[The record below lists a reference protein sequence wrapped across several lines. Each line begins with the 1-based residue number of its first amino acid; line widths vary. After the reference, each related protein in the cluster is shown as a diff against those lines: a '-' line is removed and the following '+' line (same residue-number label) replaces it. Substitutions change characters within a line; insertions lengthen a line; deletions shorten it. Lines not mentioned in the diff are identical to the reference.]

1 MRSSEGAAVL
11 APAAAEPGL
20 DHPSQPAGWGRNR
33 NLQAPG
39 RLGLSLLACVCGR
52 ASSFG
57 QSVLKSA
64 ERPER
69 TKVSEPLRRVHHLSG
84 RPPRGQMDSASAHHT
99 VPFLHMFLAGEIA
112 CYVALLLHGLA
123 AMDAFAVSST
133 VGGARGAME
142 VSEHKMPPPQ
152 QQTGEVLWAAA
163 RPGDR
168 GSGVRR
174 CKRNCFSFIGA
185 ARACGAKRMTK
196 NHVAPLPLPYDMDVG
211 RAYESDDARYFVV
224 LLL

>member
-1 MRSSEGAAVL
+1 M
-11 APAAAEPGL
+11 
-20 DHPSQPAGWGRNR
+20 
-33 NLQAPG
+33 
-39 RLGLSLLACVCGR
+39 
-52 ASSFG
+52 
-57 QSVLKSA
+57 
-64 ERPER
+64 
-69 TKVSEPLRRVHHLSG
+69 
-84 RPPRGQMDSASAHHT
+84 
-99 VPFLHMFLAGEIA
+99 A

-174 CKRNCFSFIGA
+174 CKRNCVSSALLGL
-185 ARACGAKRMTK
+185 CGAKRMTK
-196 NHVAPLPLPYDMDVG
+196 NHVAPLPLPYNMDVG
-211 RAYESDDARYFVV
+211 RAYESDDARYFVDC
-224 LLL
+224 

>member
-20 DHPSQPAGWGRNR
+20 DHPSQPAGWGWNR

-39 RLGLSLLACVCGR
+39 CLGLSLLACVCGR

-99 VPFLHMFLAGEIA
+99 VPFLHMFLAGGDGLLCGIA
-112 CYVALLLHGLA
+112 AAWACCYGCICCVVDG
-123 AMDAFAVSST
+123 
-133 VGGARGAME
+133 RWREGAME
-142 VSEHKMPPPQ
+142 VSEHKMPPPPPTTNGRGTLGGRPTGRPRQ
-152 QQTGEVLWAAA
+152 WCAPMQTELCLVH
-163 RPGDR
+163 
-168 GSGVRR
+168 RR
-174 CKRNCFSFIGA
+174 CSGC
-185 ARACGAKRMTK
+185 
-196 NHVAPLPLPYDMDVG
+196 VG
-211 RAYESDDARYFVV
+211 PKG
-224 LLL
+224 